1 MMERIELLAPAGDLE
16 RLKIA
21 CLYGADAIYIGGQDY
36 SLRAN
41 ALNFSLDDLKEAAEF
56 AHNLNKRVYVTVNI
70 VFHDKDLKG
79 LEEYLV
85 KLDEIGIDA
94 IIVSDVVVMDLWKK
108 LNLKMELH
116 ISTQASSLNYEVVNF
131 YKDLGATRVVLARE
145 ASKEDIKRI
154 KDETGIELECF
165 IHGAMCTSISGR
177 CVLSNY
183 ATNRDSNR
191 GGCAQ
196 VCRFVFDADNSNEV
210 FSMTP
215 KDLNMVANIYKMI
228 RVGVNSF
235 KVEGRMRSV
244 YYIATVIDVYRHLI
258 DMVVNKTINDAYTKY
273 YLSILNRCAN
283 RDSTEQFFNKLPGKD
298 EQYFLGRDEV
308 SNKDFLG
315 IVLDYD
321 KESKMLTLEQRNY
334 FKPGDVVEFF
344 GPNTE
349 VFSFTIPKELYDKDD
364 NLIEVANH
372 PQMVVKF
379 KIDQELSRFDMMRIK
394 VFDISN
400 FL

>member
-1 MMERIELLAPAGDLE
+1 MEKLELLAPSGDLE

-21 CLYGADAIYIGGQDY
+21 CLYGADAIYIGGQNY

-41 ALNFSLDDLKEAAEF
+41 ALNFSIEDMKKAVAF
-56 AHNLNKRVYVTVNI
+56 AHNINKKVYVTVNI
-70 VFHDKDLKG
+70 VFHDKDLSG
-79 LEEYLV
+79 LREYLL

-94 IIVSDVVVMDLWKK
+94 IIVSDVVVMELWKE
-108 LNLKMELH
+108 LNLKLELH
-116 ISTQASSLNYEVVNF
+116 VSTQASSLNYEVVKF

-165 IHGAMCTSISGR
+165 VHGAMCTSISGR

-196 VCRFVFDADNSNEV
+196 VCRFVFDAENEKEP

-215 KDLNMVANIYKMI
+215 KDLNMVSNIEEMI
-228 RVGVNSF
+228 KVGVNSF

-244 YYIATVIDVYRHLI
+244 YYIATVIYVYRRLI
-258 DMVVNKTINDAYTKY
+258 DMVVNKELTDAYTKY

-283 RDSTEQFFNKLPGKD
+283 RDSTDQFFNKLPGKD
-298 EQYFLGRDEV
+298 EQYFLGRDEI

-315 IVLDYD
+315 IVNSYN
-321 KESKMLTLEQRNY
+321 KETNIVTLEQRNY

-344 GPNTE
+344 GPDKEAVT
-349 VFSFTIPKELYDKDD
+349 FTIPKDIYDEDD
-364 NLIEVANH
+364 KLIEVANH
-372 PQMVVKF
+372 PKMIVKMRCD
-379 KIDQELSRFDMMRIK
+379 IDLNQFDMMRIK
-394 VFDISN
+394 VFDISQ